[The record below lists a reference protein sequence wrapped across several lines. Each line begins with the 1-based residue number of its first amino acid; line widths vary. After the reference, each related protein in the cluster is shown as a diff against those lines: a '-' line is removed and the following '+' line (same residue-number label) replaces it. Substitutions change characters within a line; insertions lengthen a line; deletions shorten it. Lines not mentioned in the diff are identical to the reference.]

1 MRSSGGFPPGD
12 FFAYSK
18 KSDPAVSGFLLF
30 EKQIYIGVKDVDGV
44 KTTNRHPKFMI
55 ATVYKGNI
63 IKNLIMD
70 CQSYTKYRPN
80 ETTGGIFVSW
90 RRKEELPTGA

>member
-1 MRSSGGFPPGD
+1 MANGANGVHLQLREALED
-12 FFAYSK
+12 YI
-18 KSDPAVSGFLLF
+18 KSQYFGKSPILL
-30 EKQIYIGVKDVDGV
+30 
-44 KTTNRHPKFMI
+44 

-90 RRKEELPTGA
+90 RRKEELSTGA

>member
-1 MRSSGGFPPGD
+1 MSDFAVRSFIKLELFGMAEMLKDLTVFIGNCNFHNGFS
-12 FFAYSK
+12 F
-18 KSDPAVSGFLLF
+18 
-30 EKQIYIGVKDVDGV
+30 
-44 KTTNRHPKFMI
+44 

>member
-1 MRSSGGFPPGD
+1 MKSSGGFPPGD

-30 EKQIYIGVKDVDGV
+30 EKQICIGVKDVDGV

-55 ATVYKGNI
+55 RF
-63 IKNLIMD
+63 LL
-70 CQSYTKYRPN
+70 SYCCRLEILT
-80 ETTGGIFVSW
+80 IL
-90 RRKEELPTGA
+90 LP